1 MGYLCVKVSL
11 KNSIMK
17 KMMFLLMVAMGLS
30 GYAGEPVYH
39 DAREFVITGSVVS
52 DAENPYQR
60 LPEAMKDSV
69 RGELWELGGNT
80 AGMSVR
86 FLSNTTSIKV
96 KWKSVMKR
104 RMNHMTPTGIRG
116 LDIYVMNDDSTW
128 TFMNSVRPNINNHK
142 SEYSVVTG
150 MDAKDREYMM
160 YLPLYDGVDS
170 LYIGVDSASIIAR
183 PAINLP
189 CRQKPIVM
197 YGTSILQGGCA
208 TRAGMAHTNILQ
220 RELNR
225 EVINLGFSGN
235 ARLDLPIAELMG
247 SIDAGLYVIDALPN
261 NTTENLKKNIDVFY
275 RTLRKANPSV
285 PILFIESPYFPIMRF
300 SKDVEMALREKNQ
313 ALRDYFDR
321 LVSEGEQEIYYMNGE
336 DVLGDDVEGTVDNY
350 HFTDKAF
357 RYFADQLMPL
367 VKKYAIAD

>member
-1 MGYLCVKVSL
+1 MGYLCGEFNFKSNIMRKLIVS
-11 KNSIMK
+11 
-17 KMMFLLMVAMGLS
+17 FMVAMGVS

-39 DAREFVITGSVVS
+39 DAREFVITGSAVS
-52 DAENPYQR
+52 DAENPYAR
-60 LPEAMKDSV
+60 LPETMKDSV
-69 RGELWELGGNT
+69 RGELWDLGGNT

-86 FLSNTTSIKV
+86 FSSNTTSIKV

-116 LDIYVMNDDSTW
+116 LDMYVMNDDSTW

-150 MDAKDREYMM
+150 MEAKNREYMM

-170 LYIGVDSASIIAR
+170 LYIGVDSASVIAQ
-183 PAINLP
+183 PAVNLP
-189 CRQKPIVM
+189 CRRKPIVM

-208 TRAGMAHTNILQ
+208 TRAGMAHTNIMQ

-235 ARLDLPIAELMG
+235 ARLDMPIAELMG
-247 SIDAGLYVIDALPN
+247 SIDAGLYVIDVLPN
-261 NTTENLKKNIDVFY
+261 NTTENLKKNIDGFY
-275 RTLRKANPSV
+275 RTLRKANPAV

-300 SKDVEMALREKNQ
+300 SRDVEKALREKNQ
-313 ALRDYFDR
+313 VLKDYYAR
-321 LVSEGEQEIYYMNGE
+321 LVAEGEQGIYYMKGE
-336 DVLGDDVEGTVDNY
+336 DVLGEDVEGTVDNY

-357 RYFADQLMPL
+357 RYFADQLIPL
-367 VKKYAIAD
+367 VKKYAIGD